1 MSYFHT
7 ANNTINPTSADF
19 RPSQP
24 FMYVYGNTALR
35 AAAKILFFTVFTGT
49 ALLLDLEAPPE
60 GPGSTL
66 RVTDKNHLVLQLMAN
81 KPYLCAYQGLLRC
94 VPLLCPAVPPPSPW
108 GQLPASLLL
117 SLGGCWSHSSSAAR
131 APMAQWH
138 WKQAEVSHGPTTSPQ
153 PPAHQ
158 CGAHLVHA
166 TLTACDGYS
175 SVLTAASPCFCLSLC
190 SLQ

>member
-117 SLGGCWSHSSSAAR
+117 SLGGCWSHSSSAAG
-131 APMAQWH
+131 APMALEGGRGLPLPH
-138 WKQAEVSHGPTTSPQ
+138 HLSSASC
-153 PPAHQ
+153 PPVR
-158 CGAHLVHA
+158 C
-166 TLTACDGYS
+166 
-175 SVLTAASPCFCLSLC
+175 SPCPCHADSL
-190 SLQ
+190 